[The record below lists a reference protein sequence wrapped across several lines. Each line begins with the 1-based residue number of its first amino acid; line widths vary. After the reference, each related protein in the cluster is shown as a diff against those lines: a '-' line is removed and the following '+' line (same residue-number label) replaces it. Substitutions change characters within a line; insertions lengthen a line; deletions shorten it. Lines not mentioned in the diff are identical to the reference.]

1 MKKYILTLCLALI
14 GLSMMAQNITVS
26 GVVTSKTDGEP
37 LIGATVR
44 VKGTNQGTATDID
57 GNYTLPN
64 VAKNATLIFNYVGFA
79 ELSLPVGGQTTVN
92 AALTETTS
100 ALDELVVVGY
110 GVAKKS
116 DLTSSISTIK
126 GGEINEMVA
135 GNAMDALQGR
145 VPGVQVASGG
155 GPGTTPKVMIRGV
168 TSVNG
173 SNPLYVVD
181 GVPLNTSNI
190 NFINNNDIES
200 MEVLKD
206 ASASAIYGTRASN
219 GVIIITTKKG
229 KSGQTHVDFSASVGW
244 QHISKPSIAGANEYE
259 KVFNKRYE
267 NDGRVAPWNSPYVD
281 YADVD
286 GTDWWNEVVNKT
298 ALIQNYSLS
307 VRGGNDKFVYSLSVG
322 YFKNNSQFDYGYW
335 DKLNVR
341 LNTEY
346 NFTDWL
352 KAGLDIAPNMEKWEN
367 SPELFSAAMAMDPTT
382 PVFRPEEEWD
392 PANPMNNYQRSYNN
406 QEWNPAGSLARMDNK
421 TTKMQVLMNPYIQ
434 VQPIKQ
440 LTLRTQFGV
449 NAWYQRNDY
458 YNYAFHIDALEQ
470 SAKNSAGRNYSDAL
484 NWTWNN
490 TVTYMDTF
498 AEKHNLTA
506 MVGFTAERY
515 ADWWA
520 KASRQDIPGNS
531 DLLHEVSAGT
541 GDQFASGSTT
551 YQTLASVLGRVM
563 YNYDSRYYLT
573 ASIRYDGSSK
583 FAKGN
588 KWASFPSVSV
598 AWRLSEENFME
609 GARGWLDNAKIRLG
623 WGKVGNQAINPGLF
637 LSTLDNGVNYVF
649 GTTPTRYPSSIVG
662 QMGSPALKWE
672 TVEDI
677 DFGIDAT
684 FLSNRLN
691 LTFDLYQKTSHD
703 MLYARQSLLITGN
716 PSWMGAVTQNIGEMR
731 ARGWELSLS
740 WNDKVWKRPS
750 A

>member
-244 QHISKPSIAGANEYE
+244 QHISKPSIAGANEYS
-259 KVFNKRYE
+259 
-267 NDGRVAPWNSPYVD
+267 D
-281 YADVD
+281 
-286 GTDWWNEVVNKT
+286 
-298 ALIQNYSLS
+298 
-307 VRGGNDKFVYSLSVG
+307 
-322 YFKNNSQFDYGYW
+322 FKNAGARAMMKKYMAAKKNLDEKSANLSDLRREYYDTPVEATATKIRRLEADTERDRVNV
-335 DKLNVR
+335 DKL
-341 LNTEY
+341 
-346 NFTDWL
+346 
-352 KAGLDIAPNMEKWEN
+352 
-367 SPELFSAAMAMDPTT
+367 
-382 PVFRPEEEWD
+382 
-392 PANPMNNYQRSYNN
+392 RSEVYRA
-406 QEWNPAGSLARMDNK
+406 E
-421 TTKMQVLMNPYIQ
+421 
-434 VQPIKQ
+434 VQ
-440 LTLRTQFGV
+440 
-449 NAWYQRNDY
+449 
-458 YNYAFHIDALEQ
+458 
-470 SAKNSAGRNYSDAL
+470 
-484 NWTWNN
+484 
-490 TVTYMDTF
+490 
-498 AEKHNLTA
+498 
-506 MVGFTAERY
+506 
-515 ADWWA
+515 
-520 KASRQDIPGNS
+520 
-531 DLLHEVSAGT
+531 
-541 GDQFASGSTT
+541 
-551 YQTLASVLGRVM
+551 
-563 YNYDSRYYLT
+563 
-573 ASIRYDGSSK
+573 
-583 FAKGN
+583 
-588 KWASFPSVSV
+588 
-598 AWRLSEENFME
+598 
-609 GARGWLDNAKIRLG
+609 
-623 WGKVGNQAINPGLF
+623 
-637 LSTLDNGVNYVF
+637 
-649 GTTPTRYPSSIVG
+649 
-662 QMGSPALKWE
+662 
-672 TVEDI
+672 
-677 DFGIDAT
+677 
-684 FLSNRLN
+684 
-691 LTFDLYQKTSHD
+691 
-703 MLYARQSLLITGN
+703 
-716 PSWMGAVTQNIGEMR
+716 
-731 ARGWELSLS
+731 
-740 WNDKVWKRPS
+740 
-750 A
+750 

>member
-259 KVFNKRYE
+259 KVFNRSYDDVSE
-267 NDGRVAPWNSPYVD
+267 FDIAQYMSRIIHNDITMAGCSSWSYWTAMSVERWSQKNRFELIKTTPAGGNYSDDFTAEGNAVATPNLWVL
-281 YADVD
+281 
-286 GTDWWNEVVNKT
+286 G
-298 ALIQNYSLS
+298 NYSLFVRPGYRRVDLTLDESKDFFGTAYIAPDNTRLVLVITNYDKERGVSLAMDAPKDAKS
-307 VRGGNDKFVYSLSVG
+307 VYTYTTTATKQMKQTQFNLKDKVFVDPASVTTI
-322 YFKNNSQFDYGYW
+322 
-335 DKLNVR
+335 V
-341 LNTEY
+341 Y
-346 NFTDWL
+346 NF
-352 KAGLDIAPNMEKWEN
+352 
-367 SPELFSAAMAMDPTT
+367 
-382 PVFRPEEEWD
+382 
-392 PANPMNNYQRSYNN
+392 
-406 QEWNPAGSLARMDNK
+406 
-421 TTKMQVLMNPYIQ
+421 
-434 VQPIKQ
+434 
-440 LTLRTQFGV
+440 
-449 NAWYQRNDY
+449 
-458 YNYAFHIDALEQ
+458 
-470 SAKNSAGRNYSDAL
+470 
-484 NWTWNN
+484 
-490 TVTYMDTF
+490 
-498 AEKHNLTA
+498 
-506 MVGFTAERY
+506 
-515 ADWWA
+515 
-520 KASRQDIPGNS
+520 
-531 DLLHEVSAGT
+531 
-541 GDQFASGSTT
+541 
-551 YQTLASVLGRVM
+551 
-563 YNYDSRYYLT
+563 
-573 ASIRYDGSSK
+573 
-583 FAKGN
+583 
-588 KWASFPSVSV
+588 
-598 AWRLSEENFME
+598 
-609 GARGWLDNAKIRLG
+609 
-623 WGKVGNQAINPGLF
+623 
-637 LSTLDNGVNYVF
+637 
-649 GTTPTRYPSSIVG
+649 
-662 QMGSPALKWE
+662 
-672 TVEDI
+672 
-677 DFGIDAT
+677 
-684 FLSNRLN
+684 
-691 LTFDLYQKTSHD
+691 
-703 MLYARQSLLITGN
+703 
-716 PSWMGAVTQNIGEMR
+716 
-731 ARGWELSLS
+731 
-740 WNDKVWKRPS
+740 
-750 A
+750 